1 MYTYVLYIRVYIYV
15 CMYLCICVYIEMKP
29 FELHSW
35 HGVWKLMGVSF
46 FLGVVIMVF
55 FGRLHDHESHDHESH
70 DHLSFLQRQMASMHE
85 KHEKEMQ
92 LMHQQH
98 KNHEKEMQVMHE
110 KEMQTMHKQ
119 YEKQMHVMH
128 ERQLVIQKQM
138 DLINAF
144 TQIMH
149 ELQRL
154 MDQYVAGIREYS
166 YLKDIDN
173 SWLSSLSRQERARM
187 YQLEN
192 FLGTDEV
199 IDVHVAIPI
208 VRQRFEHT
216 ERFFSTQLSELEDAL
231 DKMDIEKMKQ
241 LQKSIS
247 KKHLSNHLR
256 EATGQI
262 KSEML
267 STSRAL
273 QKPGRLSQIASS
285 IFQSVVAIISKFM
298 E

>member
-1 MYTYVLYIRVYIYV
+1 M
-15 CMYLCICVYIEMKP
+15 
-29 FELHSW
+29 
-35 HGVWKLMGVSF
+35 
-46 FLGVVIMVF
+46 VI

-70 DHLSFLQRQMASMHE
+70 NHLSFLQRQMASMHE

-98 KNHEKEMQVMHE
+98 KNHEKEMQVMHAKEMQVMHQQHKNHE
-110 KEMQTMHKQ
+110 KEMQIMHKQ
-119 YEKQMHVMH
+119 HEKQMHVMH

-144 TQIMH
+144 TQIIH
-149 ELQRL
+149 EVQRL

-173 SWLSSLSRQERARM
+173 SWLSSLSRQGRARM
-187 YQLEN
+187 YQLAED
-192 FLGTDEV
+192 FLETDEV

-208 VRQRFEHT
+208 VRQRFENA

-231 DKMDIEKMKQ
+231 DKMDIDKMKQ
-241 LQKSIS
+241 LQKSIN
-247 KKHLSNHLR
+247 KKHLSKHLR
-256 EATGQI
+256 DATGQI
-262 KSEML
+262 KSEMI

-273 QKPGRLSQIASS
+273 QKPGRLSRIASS